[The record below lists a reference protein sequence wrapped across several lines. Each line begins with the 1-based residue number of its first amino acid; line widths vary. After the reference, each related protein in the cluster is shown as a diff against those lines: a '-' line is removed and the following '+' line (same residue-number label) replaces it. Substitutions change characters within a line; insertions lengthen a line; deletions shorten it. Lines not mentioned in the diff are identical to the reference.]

1 MKKILFTAVAS
12 ILLSACSTQV
22 HVQSNKTI
30 KLEES
35 IDRPLIL
42 AKAGVGLYQKIG
54 VTGEYE
60 LYEPVAA
67 ERRNFTGNKHQ
78 YIGVIGAGT
87 PDSLVCLPDSMNF
100 FHCSK
105 KKTSVVVEEGEQ

>member
-1 MKKILFTAVAS
+1 MKKTLFTIAAS
-12 ILLSACSTQV
+12 ITLSACSTQV

-30 KLEES
+30 KLEEG

-42 AKAGVGLYQKIG
+42 AKAGAGLYKKIG

-67 ERRNFTGNKHQ
+67 ERRNYAGNKHQ
-78 YIGVIGAGT
+78 YIGVIDAGT
-87 PDSLVCLPDSMNF
+87 ADSLVCLPDSLNF

-105 KKTSVVVEEGEQ
+105 KKTTVVIEEGEL